1 MKTHTSQFKEDIKTV
16 GKQLDSK
23 ITFKVDGVTQIL
35 TSEDLNGVTPNFQSA
50 ILKSVMKELDID
62 SNVNIPIGT
71 EVNYK
76 FGVKLEG
83 DFEYLD
89 YGNYIVYSSDKQ
101 EDTSSYKIVC
111 YDKLLYSMKQ
121 NEDLGI
127 TYPLSVRDYINAL
140 CTKIGLEFKNKNDEF
155 ANFDRILD
163 KELYVGLDYTY
174 RDILDELAQVTAS
187 TICLDKNDKVEI
199 RYILNTAVDT
209 IDENF
214 LKDTNVNFGEK
225 FGPINSIVLS
235 RSAESDNVYLQDEE
249 SIVQNGLCEIKI
261 KDNQIMNW
269 NDRSDYLPDILEKL
283 DGIEYYLN
291 DFSSTGI
298 AYLDLCDRYNIKVFD
313 NTYSCIMFNDE
324 MKVTQGLEENIH
336 TDMPEETETD
346 YTKADKTDRRINNV
360 SLIVDKQGQRID
372 ALAEKVQDISN
383 TIKGSGVITL
393 TDCSKTPLY
402 KLVITGDDSLLFPS
416 SKTYPSANT
425 FTKNSWLYVNK
436 GESDEKIYDLKFLA
450 LRTLGNVKDEYI
462 LENTKAILI
471 KRIGLNDNLEKYV
484 LDEPIEIDMGT
495 LTINLKEGT
504 NTLQMPS
511 FPLFSL
517 EATYLLKN
525 DYTDTFASTAYVNS
539 EIEVTS
545 DNILLESKS
554 YTDRSTKGDEL
565 ISKINLDSTGN
576 VKIEASRT
584 VDLTGTDINLTGDNV
599 TINSTNFSVDKD
611 GNMTCNNAGAKNLNI
626 IGGEINLK
634 DKGFKHTVMSISSE
648 DRDEI
653 AYFQS
658 WTQYFKAQEKTNI
671 SIDQTYVN
679 GAGEISHGGS
689 ISLFGQKS
697 GIYLYPGYAEDEEG
711 TKSNISLVGS
721 IGLIKCVTLT
731 QTSLKENKK
740 NFEKYSN
747 ALKEL
752 DNIDIYKYNLKDE
765 KDTDK
770 KHLGFVIGENFKYS
784 ETVTSNDNQGVDNYS
799 FTSLCFQMIKEQQEI
814 INKLE
819 KRVDNLEKKLKSVI
833 IERESDK

>member
-83 DFEYLD
+83 DFEYLE

-336 TDMPEETETD
+336 TDMPEET
-346 YTKADKTDRRINNV
+346 
-360 SLIVDKQGQRID
+360 
-372 ALAEKVQDISN
+372 
-383 TIKGSGVITL
+383 
-393 TDCSKTPLY
+393 
-402 KLVITGDDSLLFPS
+402 
-416 SKTYPSANT
+416 
-425 FTKNSWLYVNK
+425 
-436 GESDEKIYDLKFLA
+436 
-450 LRTLGNVKDEYI
+450 
-462 LENTKAILI
+462 
-471 KRIGLNDNLEKYV
+471 
-484 LDEPIEIDMGT
+484 
-495 LTINLKEGT
+495 
-504 NTLQMPS
+504 
-511 FPLFSL
+511 
-517 EATYLLKN
+517 
-525 DYTDTFASTAYVNS
+525 
-539 EIEVTS
+539 
-545 DNILLESKS
+545 
-554 YTDRSTKGDEL
+554 
-565 ISKINLDSTGN
+565 
-576 VKIEASRT
+576 
-584 VDLTGTDINLTGDNV
+584 
-599 TINSTNFSVDKD
+599 
-611 GNMTCNNAGAKNLNI
+611 
-626 IGGEINLK
+626 
-634 DKGFKHTVMSISSE
+634 
-648 DRDEI
+648 
-653 AYFQS
+653 
-658 WTQYFKAQEKTNI
+658 
-671 SIDQTYVN
+671 
-679 GAGEISHGGS
+679 
-689 ISLFGQKS
+689 
-697 GIYLYPGYAEDEEG
+697 
-711 TKSNISLVGS
+711 
-721 IGLIKCVTLT
+721 
-731 QTSLKENKK
+731 
-740 NFEKYSN
+740 
-747 ALKEL
+747 
-752 DNIDIYKYNLKDE
+752 
-765 KDTDK
+765 
-770 KHLGFVIGENFKYS
+770 
-784 ETVTSNDNQGVDNYS
+784 
-799 FTSLCFQMIKEQQEI
+799 
-814 INKLE
+814 
-819 KRVDNLEKKLKSVI
+819 
-833 IERESDK
+833 